1 MLGRTHFKASS
12 TRRTSPTVRVAWC
25 QAVSS
30 RVAPCIL
37 RCFGRS
43 SPVSS
48 CRLVETTSKQASS
61 NTRFY
66 GPAPQPCSCWGS
78 SRALCVVVDGFCVRV
93 LPDLCVR
100 VEPSTTSQPKG
111 QYQAWR
117 AASGRGTE
125 AAGTEGRPQRRRGLL
140 PYNLIWAGSGARLN
154 LRRCTY
160 VRRFIY
166 PRCMSRTSRVLDFR
180 GGCVDARVP
189 CWLTLLLGISPAS
202 FQPNPL
208 AFTSPLCLYVV
219 QLHPEPIDQRLS
231 FFRSPTHTALCEQNV
246 LCHVRQTRAIMA

>member
-1 MLGRTHFKASS
+1 MSSRRSMTGEARGAMAS
-12 TRRTSPTVRVAWC
+12 RPGGGDAGKNPFQGVLDKENKPDGACVAWC

-48 CRLVETTSKQASS
+48 CRLVEIRSKQASS

-111 QYQAWR
+111 QYQAR
-117 AASGRGTE
+117 GAASGRGTE

-140 PYNLIWAGSGARLN
+140 PYNLIWAGSGARLK
-154 LRRCTY
+154 
-160 VRRFIY
+160 
-166 PRCMSRTSRVLDFR
+166 S
-180 GGCVDARVP
+180 A
-189 CWLTLLLGISPAS
+189 
-202 FQPNPL
+202 PL
-208 AFTSPLCLYVV
+208 
-219 QLHPEPIDQRLS
+219 HI
-231 FFRSPTHTALCEQNV
+231 RSPFCLPSLHVSYFARPRFSRRLCGRKGFAGSRSYLAPHRPV
-246 LCHVRQTRAIMA
+246 FSQTRWLSLHLSACNSM